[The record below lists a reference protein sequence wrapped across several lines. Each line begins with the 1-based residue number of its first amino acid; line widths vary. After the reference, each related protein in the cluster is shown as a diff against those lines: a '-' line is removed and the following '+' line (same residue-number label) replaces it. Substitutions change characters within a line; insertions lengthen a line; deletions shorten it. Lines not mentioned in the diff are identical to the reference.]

1 MWDESK
7 HPRDDKGKFV
17 DVYKLSTKELLELGD
32 DLDVEM
38 PDNDNL
44 DVYRARVKEALERKG
59 LQQGG
64 VGGTISL
71 TKQEWAQYYKIIG
84 DEQHGD
90 FVYHTTNNER
100 WVRLD
105 RKIVVDDNE
114 FIKPTIKKVL
124 EFPDNDSMNL
134 QLNVLSRRGVIK

>member
-90 FVYHTTNNER
+90 FVYRTPEGGR
-100 WVRLD
+100 AVRLES
-105 RKIVVDDNE
+105 KIVFDNGS
-114 FIKPTIKKVL
+114 FISPRIKKVYR
-124 EFPDNDSMNL
+124 FNTNDE
-134 QLNVLSRRGVIK
+134 LNDAVIKLRDEGYIQ